1 MSYGIYFLQTQKDF
15 YRLCEFVYEIQC
27 RIYSYE
33 GKLLTLEEL
42 KDWSRPEFFRI
53 LTSEEDVNLVK
64 IGNRMLFAE
73 GSRFLEFSN
82 CQLDI
87 KTGEITE
94 GAILCNQDE
103 QLLKALK
110 AIKKFIKTNYILADD
125 KWIYIAED
133 FYQQWLA
140 RKVSV
145 NYLLQW
151 EEIRVCFP
159 EGEKRKFLEE
169 LQKEGLVITPFSDY
183 RKEPDLNADT
193 IVISLPEDHIKI
205 QIRGRHNYVQHDE
218 KCIYLYRYKKYDS
231 LCLDKRLIT
240 EGAEIVKVFERLRS
254 RLENFV
260 YVPESKN
267 RRAGN

>member
-33 GKLLTLEEL
+33 GKLLSLEEL
-42 KDWSRPEFFRI
+42 KDWNKPEIFRI

-64 IGNRMLFAE
+64 IGNRMMFSDESL
-73 GSRFLEFSN
+73 FLEFSN
-82 CQLDI
+82 CRPNLR
-87 KTGEITE
+87 GEITE
-94 GAILCNQDE
+94 GSIIYDQGE
-103 QLLKALK
+103 QLLRAFK
-110 AIKKFIKTNYILADD
+110 AIKKFIKTNYMRLDSPSI
-125 KWIYIAED
+125 KVAED

-140 RKVSV
+140 RKVSAIW
-145 NYLLQW
+145 LLRR
-151 EEIRVCFP
+151 EEIQVCFP
-159 EGEKRKFLEE
+159 EGERRKFLEE
-169 LQKEGLVITPFSDY
+169 LQKEGLVVTTFSDY

-260 YVPESKN
+260 YVPTSKN